1 MPVLQFPAD
10 AGLLTHTNAVPI
22 SLASLANAK
31 PLLLTCTCIFPIAQA
46 VTKIG
51 PAWEAAN
58 DFSERLRQS
67 HDCPRKQIAP
77 CHAANHAFATVFGI
91 RFGTHPIALEHSIR
105 VVFHPPES
113 PVSMPKNLLIDFN
126 LDQLGEPREYRP
138 PAERVIEGDIVCRN
152 WDVDSAKD
160 DKVRAGV
167 WESTPGVNRSI
178 KGETWEFCLI
188 LSGVVEL
195 TEDGQSPVVYKAG
208 DCFIMKPGYTGT
220 WRTLETVRKVW
231 IMA

>member
-1 MPVLQFPAD
+1 LRPSHLGLPD
-10 AGLLTHTNAVPI
+10 HAGCHQDRPGIGGRQRLLELVTAV
-22 SLASLANAK
+22 SR
-31 PLLLTCTCIFPIAQA
+31 IARA
-46 VTKIG
+46 
-51 PAWEAAN
+51 
-58 DFSERLRQS
+58 
-67 HDCPRKQIAP
+67 KQIAF
-77 CHAANHAFATVFGI
+77 CRATNRAFATVFGI
-91 RFGTHPIALEHSIR
+91 GFGTHAGTPKHSIR

-113 PVSMPKNLLIDFN
+113 PLFMAKNLLINFN
-126 LDQLGEPREYRP
+126 FDQLGAPREYRP
-138 PAERVIEGDIVCRN
+138 PAERVIDGDIVCRN

-188 LSGVVEL
+188 LSGVAEL
-195 TEDGQSPVVYKAG
+195 TEDGQPPVTYKAG

-231 IMA
+231 VMA